1 LLSNTR
7 FLRVLSSAL
16 RRFRPIAKFDGTTL
30 VTRYA
35 DVVEALQRDDFLV
48 APIYGVKLD
57 ATYISSLLGRDR
69 DDDYDREATM
79 LRSVAKR
86 EDLVRIRQ
94 FASTRAKDA
103 IGRVASNGQL
113 DIANDFSRAIA
124 LELAADYFGLRGPD
138 AASMARWTRDI
149 FYDVFL
155 NDANDPAA
163 HAVALESARELRDYA
178 NAEIA
183 RRKSANELANDLLGR
198 MLLLQRQ
205 ADYAWLDDDAI
216 RRSVSNLVVTS
227 IDTTSTFLTFAFDVL
242 FRRPN
247 ELRRA
252 QAAATSDDLDA
263 VGRFIWEAAR
273 FKQPTPYLYRAVA
286 GDTRLGGATIRG
298 GSRVM
303 LLLASAMFDPAVVYK
318 PSEFRAD
325 RDTPYLHFGAGAH
338 QCFGAQISR
347 ALIPE
352 LAAALLRLPN
362 LRRASGI
369 AYDGPFPDRFVLAF
383 DPPTS

>member
-1 LLSNTR
+1 MSNTR
-7 FLRVLSSAL
+7 FLRVLSAVL
-16 RRFRPIAKFDGTTL
+16 RRLRPIAKFGNITL
-30 VTRYA
+30 VTRYT

-57 ATYISSLLGRDR
+57 AAYISSLLGRDR
-69 DDDYDREATM
+69 DDQYEREAAM
-79 LRSVAKR
+79 LRTVARR

-94 FASTRAKDA
+94 FGNTRATAA
-103 IGRVASNGQL
+103 IARVAASGRI
-113 DIANDFSRAIA
+113 DVAGEFSRTIA
-124 LELAADYFGLRGPD
+124 LGLAADYFGLQGPD
-138 AASMARWTRDI
+138 EGSMARWTRDI

-155 NDANDPAA
+155 NDANEPAA
-163 HAVALESARELRDYA
+163 HAVALESAGELRDYA
-178 NAEIA
+178 VAELA
-183 RRKSANELANDLLGR
+183 RRKSALESSNDLLGR
-198 MLLLQRQ
+198 MLALQAQ
-205 ADYAWLDDDAI
+205 PEYAWLDDDAI
-216 RRSVSNLVVTS
+216 RRSVSNLVVAS
-227 IDTTSTFLTFAFDVL
+227 IDTTSMFLTFALDVL
-242 FRRPN
+242 FRRPH

-252 QAAATSDDLDA
+252 QAAAASGDLDA

-273 FKQPTPYLYRAVA
+273 FKQPTPYLFRAVA
-286 GDTRLGGATIRG
+286 GETRLGGATIG
-298 GSRVM
+298 AGSRVM
-303 LLLASAMFDPAVVYK
+303 LLLASAMFDPAVLYK

-347 ALIPE
+347 ALLPE

-369 AYDGPFPDRFVLAF
+369 AYDGPFPDRFVVAF